1 MKFIRDLLS
10 RKSAPEPKTPSL
22 AEDIVKPRKVKTPE
36 IEPVIEDMPTPAA
49 EKEVT
54 LTLVENASGT
64 GMEPVDPEVGK
75 AADELLDKVNAQ
87 VSNEAAP
94 ATPVSIWDLDSDDTP
109 APVAEEK
116 PAPKRRR
123 RNQTRL
129 LGFDDP
135 GGEVVSPF
143 EKAETV
149 APTTSR
155 PKFPVGWV
163 MVVDGPG
170 RGECFT
176 LEAGMSQIGRA
187 EDQAIQLDFGDN
199 SVSRVNHAAIVYDT
213 ETHSY
218 ILGHGGKKNIVRL
231 NSKPVISNEDLKTG
245 DEVKVG
251 ETTLR
256 FVSACSAEF
265 NWADQDDSG
274 EESDDVAIA

>member
-10 RKSAPEPKTPSL
+10 RKSTTEPKPKTL
-22 AEDIVKPRKVKTPE
+22 AEDLVTPRKVKKPE
-36 IEPVIEDMPTPAA
+36 IEPVLDEMPAPEA

-54 LTLVENASGT
+54 LTLVENAAGT
-64 GMEPVDPEVGK
+64 GLEPVDPEVGA
-75 AADELLDKVNAQ
+75 AADELLDKVNAK
-87 VSNEAAP
+87 VASDSASAA
-94 ATPVSIWDLDSDDTP
+94 AVSIWDLDSDVADEP
-109 APVAEEK
+109 AAAEK

-135 GGEVVSPF
+135 SGEVVSPF
-143 EKAETV
+143 EKAEPV
-149 APTTSR
+149 VPTTSSV
-155 PKFPVGWV
+155 KFPVGWV
-163 MVVDGPG
+163 MIVDGPG
-170 RGECFT
+170 RGESFA

-213 ETHSY
+213 ETHSF

-231 NSKPVISNEDLKTG
+231 NGKPVISNEDIKSG
-245 DEVKVG
+245 DELKVG

-256 FVSACSAEF
+256 FVAACSPEF

>member
-10 RKSAPEPKTPSL
+10 RKSAPEPKAKTL
-22 AEDIVKPRKVKTPE
+22 AEDLAAPRKAKTPE
-36 IEPVIEDMPTPAA
+36 IAPVMDDLPAA
-49 EKEVT
+49 DVDKEVT
-54 LTLVENASGT
+54 LTLVDNETPESG
-64 GMEPVDPEVGK
+64 EVGSDAEEILQK
-75 AADELLDKVNAQ
+75 INAQ
-87 VSNEAAP
+87 VAEDEAKASNV
-94 ATPVSIWDLDSDDTP
+94 TPVSIWDLDGDDAAEA
-109 APVAEEK
+109 APVEK

-135 GGEVVSPF
+135 GGDVVSPF
-143 EKAETV
+143 EKAEPV
-149 APTTSR
+149 APKAER
-155 PKFPVGWV
+155 AKFPVGWV
-163 MVVDGPG
+163 LVTDGPG

-213 ETHSY
+213 ESHSY

-256 FVSACSAEF
+256 FVAACSAEF